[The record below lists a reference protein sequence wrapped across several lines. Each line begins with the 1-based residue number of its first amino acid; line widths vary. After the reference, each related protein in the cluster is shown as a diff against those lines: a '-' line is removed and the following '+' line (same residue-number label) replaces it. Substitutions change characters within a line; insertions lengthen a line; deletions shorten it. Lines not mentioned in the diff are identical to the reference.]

1 MSNDGGRV
9 ARLNTLF
16 NNVLRGKQTITF
28 PPQYSQFL
36 EALCLQRDPPVCI
49 DKIIA
54 SNVGLSSLQNAF
66 WSNISV
72 PFLNGPAT
80 DVLLYLQAPQIK
92 TISSGQFLTK
102 MLQAIAE
109 PPIFW
114 NAFVGAFK
122 AKQLSEKGQ
131 KCFAWL
137 LLQLILT
144 PSEAVSPYVPLA
156 EELLPL
162 FIASLHLD
170 VRNIAHNIKNAISV
184 ASASAVAVAK
194 DDVRPGG
201 RHDNDFPDFRDIA
214 ILPTTDELSSTEAP
228 FLRPGMALDDPS
240 TEEHREALYLDNQF
254 RLLREDM
261 IHEMREEL
269 QIALGKQKGRK
280 HRGTVVD
287 GMQII
292 GVSLGD
298 DNRRSKWAIVFKCF
312 ADFPELQRIKG
323 PMKRKAFLQK
333 DNNKLLK
340 HQSLTSL
347 LVDGEVLA
355 FPSVRR
361 EEDLLAKNPPE
372 IVLEFEGEVSVRSF
386 LLKMKTA
393 KHVKLIQIEAAVFS
407 YEPIL
412 NTLKRMKVLPL
423 AQELLF
429 WKDGS
434 ELSRPSQPSALQS
447 AIQSFERNP
456 GQDLRGV
463 LSLGKSIILD
473 DAQATSL
480 LSGLKQNVSLIQGPP
495 GTGKSFIGALL
506 AKFIHDFSDQKIL
519 VVCYTNHALD
529 QFLEDLLN
537 VGIPIGNMVRIG
549 GKSTARTDPMLLQK
563 QPCTFRFGRGDY
575 TIINELKADIAV
587 RATSLPES
595 FKRYLNSA
603 IRNDALLAYLEFEE
617 PVFYNAFQVPI
628 SEDGMSMVGGK
639 GRKVD
644 QFYLLQRWRNGQNA
658 GIFMRSGNVKAA
670 TEIWNM
676 SPATRQSHLANW
688 EEAIRRDE
696 IEDLYNLARTYN
708 CLLDELNLK
717 FRERDGFVLRSKRII
732 GCTTTAAA
740 KYGIAIQSATPDVV
754 LVEEAGEILESHVV
768 TALGTAAKQLIL
780 IGDHKQLRPK
790 VNNYRLTVEKGEGYD
805 LNRSLF
811 ERLVLKGYPHQILVA
826 QHRMRPEISTLI
838 RHLTY
843 PDLVDAPQTQNRPHL
858 RGIRDDVVFI
868 NHGHP
873 EDDNPQIA
881 DRRDLGSKSSKQNT
895 YEARMVLKIV
905 KYLAQQGYGTD
916 KMVVLTPYLGQLHKL
931 RRELQE
937 DTDPVLNDLDSYD
950 LIRAGLLTAGAA
962 KSAKRSLRL
971 ATIDNYQGEESDIVV
986 VSLTRSNPNND
997 IGFMCA
1003 PERLNVLLSRARN
1016 ALIMIGNSDTF
1027 TNAKKGKELWKSL
1040 FDLLKGQQHI
1050 YDGLPVRCE
1059 QHHDRTALL
1068 STEFQFDT
1076 LCPDGG
1082 CSEPCGAKLRCGL
1095 HVCPSKCHQLYDHSN
1110 MACHEIIPLRCTP
1123 KGHDQSY
1130 KCSETPPLVCK
1141 KCERDTRLAEAQRQK
1156 DFERQRKRDEE
1167 EAEHLRRIK
1176 EFEDKLAEQQQ
1187 LLRDTQIKETRK
1199 NEIWQKMQDLQDAA
1213 ELVRNATS
1221 RPSSTIPLDST
1232 LGPSVVSATDTST
1245 TTPLASSSS
1254 APAQGTNDSSRPNL
1268 NKRSKK
1274 VTQSVTSSKGRDG
1287 VATSNPS
1294 ISGQSNAEVDW
1305 QYQKA
1310 YEGASNQA
1318 IDAIMDMVGL
1328 EAVKEQILRIK
1339 AKIDVS
1345 KRQNTDV
1352 SKERFNIV
1360 FLGNP
1365 GTGKTTV
1372 ARHYVKFLASLQVLP
1387 GLAFEETTG
1396 SCLANDG
1403 VQGAK
1408 KLIEGVINAGGGAI
1422 FVDEAY
1428 QLTGEHNF
1436 QGSQVLDFLLA
1447 EMENNV
1453 GRIVFILAGYNKQM
1467 EKFFEHNPGLPSR
1480 VPYRLQ
1486 FEDYKNEE
1494 LLLMLEKILHKKY
1507 AGRLKVED
1515 GVRGLYGRI
1524 AIRRLGRGRGK
1535 EGFGNARALENLVSK
1550 ITERQA
1556 ERLHTERRAGRR
1568 PDDLLLL
1575 KEDLIGP
1582 DPSEAIVNSE
1592 SWTKLKRLIGLA
1604 SVKAS
1609 IQGLYD
1615 IIQLNY
1621 QRELQE
1627 QEPMQSPL
1635 NRVFLG
1641 SPGTGKTTVAKLYGK
1656 ILADLGLLSNGEV
1669 VVKNPADFV
1678 GSALGES
1685 EKNTKAILATTVGKV
1700 LIIDEAY
1707 GLYGGGTTG
1716 QQSDPYKTAVIDTI
1730 VAEVQSTPGE
1740 DRCVLLLG
1748 YKQQIVE
1755 MFQNVN
1761 PGLSRRFAIE
1771 DAFYFDDFSTDEL
1784 RQILDFK
1791 LKDQNLQ
1798 ATEEAK
1804 KVALEVLNRAKIRPN
1819 FGNAGD
1825 VENLLSKAKMNY
1837 ISRTRGSQPS
1847 VVDTIFQPADFDPDF
1862 DRGSHADDNLDEL
1875 FKDVVGCD
1883 GIVSKLRRY
1892 QKTASAARRKGHDVR
1907 DLIPTSFVFKGPPGT
1922 GKTTTARKMGQVYF
1936 DMGFLSRPD
1945 VIECSASDIIAQYVG
1960 QTGPLVRKMFDKAL
1974 GQVLFIDEAYRLK
1987 DGVFAKEAVDE
1998 IVDLLTQDRIKG
2010 KIVVILA
2017 GYDEDINELLSVN
2030 RGLTSRFPEEIL
2042 FQNLRPEECLA
2053 ILSKQLKK
2061 NNVVLPGLDDK
2072 TSGVFLRLGEIFEA
2086 WSQLPSWGNARD
2098 VITVSQKMISHA
2110 LQHPS
2115 DDEDTDLVLDPDGAV
2130 TCLQEM
2136 FAGRQDRSSNLPR
2149 PSAPFSFGV
2158 TPPVQV
2164 RDPRTV
2170 SAPSMR
2176 TKTVSRA
2183 KPVKPKPPALKKAGP
2198 EGVDARDPGISD
2210 AVWNQ
2215 LQLDKAAEIEAAK
2228 RLEEDIRKAEE
2239 AKAEAVRK
2247 EAEEKERARQL
2258 ELAAAHERDLL
2269 KQQELKRER
2278 EAQRLKE
2285 LMARKERERL
2295 EAELKARREAEE
2307 KARKQDQ
2314 KAREKLTA
2322 MGVCVAGYLWIK
2334 QSGGYRCS
2342 AGACFVS
2349 DAALGL

>member
-1 MSNDGGRV
+1 MSNDGGRL

-72 PFLNGPAT
+72 SFLNGPAT

-102 MLQAIAE
+102 ILQAIAE

-114 NAFVGAFK
+114 NAFIGAFK

-162 FIASLHLD
+162 LTASPHLD
-170 VRNIAHNIKNAISV
+170 VRNIAHNIKNTISV
-184 ASASAVAVAK
+184 ASASAVAIAK

-201 RHDNDFPDFRDIA
+201 RHDNDFPDFHDIA
-214 ILPTTDELSSTEAP
+214 ILPTTNELASTEAP
-228 FLRPGMALDDPS
+228 FLRPGTALDDPS

-298 DNRRSKWAIVFKCF
+298 DNRRSKWAIVFRCF
-312 ADFPELQRIKG
+312 ADFPELQRIKS

-372 IVLEFEGEVSVRSF
+372 IVLEFEGEVSVRNF

-393 KHVKLIQIEAAVFS
+393 KQVKLIQIEAAVFS

-434 ELSRPSQPSALQS
+434 ELSRPSQPPALQA

-463 LSLGKSIILD
+463 LSLDKSIILD

-563 QPCTFRFGRGDY
+563 QPCAFRFGRGDY
-575 TIINELKADIAV
+575 TIINELRADIAV

-595 FKRYLNSA
+595 FKRYLNSD

-628 SEDGMSMVGGK
+628 SEDGMNMVGGK

-670 TEIWNM
+670 TEIWDM
-676 SPATRQSHLANW
+676 SPVTRRSHLAKW

-708 CLLDELNLK
+708 CLLDALSLK
-717 FRERDGFVLRSKRII
+717 FRERDSFVLRSKRII

-790 VNNYRLTVEKGEGYD
+790 VNNYRLSVEKGEGYD

-826 QHRMRPEISTLI
+826 QHRMRPEISALI

-843 PDLVDAPQTQNRPHL
+843 SDLVDAPQTQNRPHL

-931 RRELQE
+931 RRELQD

-986 VSLTRSNPNND
+986 VSLTRSNPHND

-1068 STEFQFDT
+1068 STELQFDT

-1082 CSEPCGAKLRCGL
+1082 CSEPCGAKLKCGR
-1095 HVCPSKCHQLYDHSN
+1095 HVCPSKCHQLYDHSK

-1130 KCSETPPLVCK
+1130 KCSESPPLVCK
-1141 KCERDTRLAEAQRQK
+1141 KCERDTKLAEAQRQK

-1167 EAEHLRRIK
+1167 EAEHLLRIK
-1176 EFEDKLAEQQQ
+1176 EFEDKFAEQQQ

-1199 NEIWQKMQDLQDAA
+1199 NEIRQKMQDLQDAA
-1213 ELVRNATS
+1213 ELVRNTGS
-1221 RPSSTIPLDST
+1221 RPSSTTPLDST
-1232 LGPSVVSATDTST
+1232 PPPSVVSATDTSA

-1254 APAQGTNDSSRPNL
+1254 APAQSTSDSSRPN
-1268 NKRSKK
+1268 KRPKK
-1274 VTQSVTSSKGRDG
+1274 
-1287 VATSNPS
+1287 
-1294 ISGQSNAEVDW
+1294 VDW

-1310 YEGASNQA
+1310 YEGVSNQA

-1328 EAVKEQILRIK
+1328 EAVKKQILRIK

-1345 KRQNTDV
+1345 KRQNTDM

-1396 SCLANDG
+1396 SRLANDG

-1428 QLTGEHNF
+1428 QLTSEHNF

-1486 FEDYKNEE
+1486 FEDYKDEE

-1515 GVRGLYGRI
+1515 GLRGLYGRI

-1550 ITERQA
+1550 ITECQA
-1556 ERLHTERRAGRR
+1556 ERLHMERRAGHR

-1575 KEDLIGP
+1575 REDLIGP

-1592 SWTKLKRLIGLA
+1592 SWTKLKGLIGLT
-1604 SVKAS
+1604 SVKES
-1609 IQGLYD
+1609 IQSLYD
-1615 IIQLNY
+1615 TIQLNY
-1621 QRELQE
+1621 QKELQE
-1627 QEPMQSPL
+1627 QEPIQSPL

-1685 EKNTKAILATTVGKV
+1685 EKNTKAILATTAGKV

-1716 QQSDPYKTAVIDTI
+1716 QQSDPYKTAVVDTI

-1755 MFQNVN
+1755 MFQS
-1761 PGLSRRFAIE
+1761 PFLGLSRRFAIE

-1819 FGNAGD
+1819 FGNAGE
-1825 VENLLSKAKMNY
+1825 VENLLSKAKMHY

-1892 QKTASAARRKGHDVR
+1892 QKTASAGRRKGHDIR
-1907 DLIPTSFVFKGPPGT
+1907 DLIPTCFVFKGPPGT

-2030 RGLTSRFPEEIL
+2030 RGLTSRFPEEII
-2042 FQNLRPEECLA
+2042 FQNLQPEECLA

-2061 NNVVLPGLDDK
+2061 KDVVLPGLDDE
-2072 TSGVFLRLGEIFEA
+2072 TSATSVQLWEIFEA
-2086 WSQLPSWGNARD
+2086 WSQLTSWGNARD
-2098 VITVSQKMISHA
+2098 VITVSQKMISLA
-2110 LQHPS
+2110 LQNSS
-2115 DDEDTDLVLDPDGAV
+2115 DDEDTHLVLHPDDAV

-2149 PSAPFSFGV
+2149 PSAPFPSGII
-2158 TPPVQV
+2158 PPVQV
-2164 RDPRTV
+2164 RDPGTV
-2170 SAPSMR
+2170 SAPSIR
-2176 TKTVSRA
+2176 TKTTSKA
-2183 KPVKPKPPALKKAGP
+2183 KSAEPKSAALKKVGP
-2198 EGVDARDPGISD
+2198 EGVDARDLGVSD

-2215 LQLDKAAEIEAAK
+2215 LQLDKAAEIEATK
-2228 RLEEDIRKAEE
+2228 RLEEDTRKAEE
-2239 AKAEAVRK
+2239 ARAEAVRQ
-2247 EAEEKERARQL
+2247 EAEEQQRALQL
-2258 ELAAAHERDLL
+2258 ELAAARERD
-2269 KQQELKRER
+2269 QELKRER

-2285 LMARKERERL
+2285 LRAREERERR
-2295 EAELKARREAEE
+2295 EAELQARREAEE
-2307 KARKQDQ
+2307 NARKEDQ
-2314 KAREKLTA
+2314 KAQTKLRQ
-2322 MGVCVAGYLWIK
+2322 MGVCVAGFRWIK
-2334 QSGGYRCS
+2334 QGDGYRC
-2342 AGACFVS
+2342 AGGAHFVS
-2349 DAALGL
+2349 NAALGL